1 MAESPDTVTAA
12 TQQLRDEGFEHDA
25 DVRDGNVQFRID
37 GQWTPTGTVDVEV
50 IHRFEGP
57 SDPGDEMIVLGVHDH
72 ASGQKGVLVAAY
84 GADIDPE
91 TADCLRA
98 LLDDR

>member
-12 TQQLRDEGFEHDA
+12 TEQLREAGYAYDA
-25 DVRDGNVQFRID
+25 DVRDGIVQFRVE
-37 GQWTPTGTVDVEV
+37 GTWTRTGAVDVEV

-72 ASGQKGVLVAAY
+72 ASGQKGILVAAY
-84 GADIDPE
+84 GADTESE
-91 TADCLRA
+91 TADCIRA